1 MPRNCCLLLLSLL
14 SARPGRA
21 QAPDFAAG
29 GAFHLGSFITKMSKA
44 DVLKDSYSSFFQA
57 EWSRSTP
64 LSART
69 RLGFTALHGNSGGRQ
84 YLGTVSA
91 ALGFADR
98 PLLGHRAW
106 RLRGRLA
113 AGLGWI
119 GKPYDPETNFKN
131 TLLGSHLNAA
141 VQLSLYQEL
150 RLGKHW
156 SWNSG
161 ISFLHLSNGLSTLP
175 NLGLNIPALHTG
187 LQYRWAAP
195 AAAPRTPDNLP
206 AQRNHWQ
213 LWASAGMKQW
223 PLVNSERHL
232 VSVISLEWHRYT
244 PRGSTWGVL
253 AQVLRDPS
261 PNAPT
266 DSTLKAAGGGG
277 IAAAL
282 GGHFTPR
289 IGRIEIP
296 LQAGV
301 YLFNRRDSNHI
312 YQSLGIRY
320 RFAQRWRAGIQ
331 LKTHM
336 GKADYFHAGIGYEW

>member
-1 MPRNCCLLLLSLL
+1 MLLPLLAALRGHS
-14 SARPGRA
+14 
-21 QAPDFAAG
+21 QAPEYAAG

-44 DVLKDSYSSFFQA
+44 DVLKDSYSSFVQG
-57 EWSRSTP
+57 EWSASTP

-69 RLGFTALHGNSGGRQ
+69 RLGATLLHGNSGGKR

-106 RLRGRLA
+106 RLHGRLA

-141 VQLSLYQEL
+141 VQLSVYQEL
-150 RLGKHW
+150 RIGRHW

-161 ISFLHLSNGLSTLP
+161 VSFLHLSNGLSTLP

-187 LQYRWAAP
+187 VLYRWAAP
-195 AAAPRTPDNLP
+195 PMPQGAADSLPDG
-206 AQRNHWQ
+206 RNRWQ
-213 LWASAGMKQW
+213 LWASAGLKQW
-223 PLVNSERHL
+223 PLVNSRRHL
-232 VSVISLEWHRYT
+232 VSVLSIEWHRYT
-244 PRGSTWGVL
+244 LRGSSWGAQ
-253 AQVLRDPS
+253 AQVLRDAS

-266 DSTLKAAGGGG
+266 DSTLKAPGAGGF
-277 IAAAL
+277 AAAL
-282 GGHFTPR
+282 GAHYTPR
-289 IGRIEIP
+289 IGRLEIP

-301 YLFNRRDSNHI
+301 YVFNRRDSNRV

-320 RFAQRWRAGIQ
+320 RVARRWRAGIQ